1 MAEIENNNNNI
12 KNVSSKGKK
21 IMIVDDEP
29 DITSMLKIVLE
40 DNGFEVDAFEDAIT
54 ALKYYKASLYDLLI
68 LDIKM
73 PEMDGFELYD
83 EIKKI
88 DDKMKVC
95 FLTAS
100 EMYYNKLRKDK
111 YSSLD
116 KDLFIQKPIENE
128 ELVNIVNIKFINK
141 YHK

>member
-29 DITSMLKIVLE
+29 DITLMLKIVLE
-40 DNGFEVDAFEDAIT
+40 DNGFEVDAFEDAIA

-128 ELVNIVNIKFINK
+128 ELVNIVNKILNS
-141 YHK
+141 

>member
-1 MAEIENNNNNI
+1 
-12 KNVSSKGKK
+12 
-21 IMIVDDEP
+21 MIVDDEP
-29 DITSMLKIVLE
+29 DITLMLKIVLE
-40 DNGFEVDAFEDAIT
+40 DNGFEVDAFEDAIA

-128 ELVNIVNIKFINK
+128 ELVNIVNKILNS
-141 YHK
+141 

>member
-1 MAEIENNNNNI
+1 MARAENDTT
-12 KNVSSKGKK
+12 VHHGRKK
-21 IMIVDDEP
+21 RVMLVDDEI
-29 DITSMLKIVLE
+29 DVISVLKIVLE
-40 DNGFEVDAFEDAIT
+40 DNGFQVDPFEDPLY
-54 ALKYYKASLYDLLI
+54 ALRNYKTGLYDLLI

-88 DDKMKVC
+88 DNKVKAC

-100 EMYYNKLRKDK
+100 EMYYSKSRKEK
-111 YSSLD
+111 YSLID

-128 ELVNIVNIKFINK
+128 DLVKVIGKILGS
-141 YHK
+141 